1 MKRLSRACGRA
12 AVVALALG
20 WAAPAR
26 ADFYTLDGRYQCI
39 ERGDAVCG
47 DAKLLPRAAAR
58 LLPRA
63 AAKHAAAPPIADA
76 APSEPFLT
84 LAPEPSVSAAPP
96 VPRAGDPLHA
106 IALRLQAG
114 RPAKGDLAA
123 LEAQA
128 HGGNPRAIELLAW
141 CDLNGVGTGRDPVE
155 AYLLYGA
162 AATAGLPHA
171 RDNQAAIFERYL
183 DSDQRQTVLA
193 LANEGVALA
202 RLPE

>member
-1 MKRLSRACGRA
+1 MKRLATACGRA

-26 ADFYTLDGRYQCI
+26 ADFYTLDGRYRCI

-47 DAKLLPRAAAR
+47 DAR
-58 LLPRA
+58 LLPHA

-96 VPRAGDPLHA
+96 LPRAGDPLHA
-106 IALRLQAG
+106 IALRLQAR

-141 CDLNGVGTGRDPVE
+141 CDLNAVGMKRDPVE